1 MKARLVGV
9 VCAGLA
15 VALLASVSNAALMTI
30 AVEINPSTPGY
41 VDSTHAVVAPGATV
55 TLDVYAV
62 FGGTNGN
69 NADDGIFGT
78 VYGALKSSAGG
89 LLGNLAFT
97 PASVVSASGFAAG
110 TVKDLDADTDLDVG
124 GTNGQAATDWI
135 ILMSGANTLAPAG
148 AEDRLRVGTATFT
161 LTNTDAAGTDV
172 GWVYRNKTGLG
183 NLINAIK
190 VDGQAY
196 TLAGSDSR
204 LAVATAN
211 IKVPEPATMAIL
223 ALGGL
228 GVLLRRKKA

>member
-30 AVEINPSTPGY
+30 AVEIHPGSPGY
-41 VDSTHAVVAPGATV
+41 VDATHAVVAPGATV
-55 TLDVYAV
+55 TLDLYAV
-62 FGGTNGN
+62 FGGQDAVMDN
-69 NADDGIFGT
+69 DGVFGT
-78 VYGALKSSAGG
+78 VYGALRSSAGG

-97 PASVVSASGFAAG
+97 PAAVVSASGFAAG

-124 GTNGQAATDWI
+124 STNAASATDWI

-148 AEDRLRVGTATFT
+148 AGDRLLVGTATFT

-196 TLAGSDSR
+196 TLAGSDAR
-204 LAVATAN
+204 LAVSTAN
-211 IKVPEPATMAIL
+211 IMVPEPATMAIL